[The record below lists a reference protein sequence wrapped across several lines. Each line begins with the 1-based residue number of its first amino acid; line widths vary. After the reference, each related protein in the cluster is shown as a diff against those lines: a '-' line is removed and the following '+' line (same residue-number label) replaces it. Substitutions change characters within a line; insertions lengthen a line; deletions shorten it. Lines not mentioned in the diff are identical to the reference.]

1 MSPSRVENA
10 TRLPQAYYRPPIV
23 IISNPWKTWVA
34 WLSSSL
40 LCLALSIT
48 IIVLY
53 PTLWY
58 LSITLGAFWI
68 ALALQAKREKYTFDI
83 GSGRCTIK
91 TLSVLGQDTQQYWF
105 HEIKEVRLEESTDT
119 QGGTEVDLYLVL
131 RSGKKINMLASHLC
145 GLEAE
150 VKRQVWSDVS
160 EYLHVSKSQNNLEW
174 LEELQV
180 APSPK
185 TSDVELDTL
194 S

>member
-1 MSPSRVENA
+1 V
-10 TRLPQAYYRPPIV
+10 
-23 IISNPWKTWVA
+23 
-34 WLSSSL
+34 
-40 LCLALSIT
+40 
-48 IIVLY
+48 
-53 PTLWY
+53 
-58 LSITLGAFWI
+58 

-91 TLSVLGQDTQQYWF
+91 TLSVLGQDIQQYWF

-145 GLEAE
+145 GLEAQ

-160 EYLHVSKSQNNLEW
+160 EYLHVSKSQNSLEW

-180 APSPK
+180 VPPAK
-185 TSDVELDTL
+185 TSEVELDAL